1 MLQKGSEPV
10 PGYRLQALLGV
21 GAFGEVWAARAPDG
35 SSVALKFLD
44 TRKRDAALLRG
55 EIRILRALS
64 EVGHPNL
71 IRLLGVHAS
80 SHYLILCM
88 ERADGNL
95 EELRQ
100 TYRQVTSRNIAPD
113 HLLELLR
120 QAACGLDYIAGLKL
134 PGFNLAS
141 SGMQHC
147 DVKPSNLLLKGDVV
161 KIADFGLCASQGE
174 QTHRHGCRGTI
185 PYAAPEL
192 FRGRASSTTDQFSL
206 AVTYCDLVAGER
218 ILLPPSEFVGAEAS
232 LRVDLSKLRTR
243 ERTVLERAL
252 APDPSRRWPSC
263 GAFVNALRDA
273 AKPSRSQVPVCRR
286 AARPSLSHPS
296 LRVSR

>member
-1 MLQKGSEPV
+1 VLFKGSEPV
-10 PGYRLQALLGV
+10 PGFRLQTPLGQ
-21 GAFGEVWAARAPDG
+21 GAFGEVWAARTRDG

-44 TRKRDAALLRG
+44 TRKRDSAVLRG

-71 IRLLGVHAS
+71 IRLLGVHAC

-100 TYRQVTSRNIAPD
+100 TYRQVSGRNISPD

-120 QAACGLDYIAGLKL
+120 QAAIGLDYIAGLKL

-141 SGMQHC
+141 TGLQHC
-147 DVKPSNLLLKGDVV
+147 DVKPSNLLLLGDEV

-174 QTHRHGCRGTI
+174 QTHKHGWRGTI

-192 FRGRASSTTDQFSL
+192 FRGRASPTTDQFSL
-206 AVTYCDLVAGER
+206 AVTYCDLVAGDR
-218 ILLPPSEFVGAEAS
+218 VLLRSSQLGVESGMG
-232 LRVDLSKLRTR
+232 VDLSKLRER
-243 ERTVLERAL
+243 ERMVLERAL
-252 APDPSRRWPSC
+252 SPDPTRRWPSC
-263 GAFVNALRDA
+263 QAFVSALREA
-273 AKPSRSQVPVCRR
+273 ANPVRSESESGRR
-286 AARPSLSHPS
+286 ASRPSLSTPPAPVGHK
-296 LRVSR
+296 

>member
-1 MLQKGSEPV
+1 VSVLLKGSEPI
-10 PGYRLQALLGV
+10 PGYRLQTPLGD

-44 TRKRDAALLRG
+44 TRKRDGNLLRG

-71 IRLLGVHAS
+71 IKLLGVHAS
-80 SHYLILCM
+80 THYLILSM

-100 TYRQVTSRNIAPD
+100 TYQQVSGRNIAPE

-141 SGMQHC
+141 TGLQHC
-147 DVKPSNLLLKGDVV
+147 DVKPSNLLLKGDEV
-161 KIADFGLCASQGE
+161 KIADFGLCAAQGQ
-174 QTHRHGCRGTI
+174 QTHKHGWRGTI

-192 FRGRASSTTDQFSL
+192 FRGRASPTTDQFSL

-218 ILLPPSEFVGAEAS
+218 MLLPVKEGDSEPT
-232 LRVDLSKLRTR
+232 LRVDLSKARGR
-243 ERTVLERAL
+243 ERAVLERAL
-252 APDPSRRWPSC
+252 SPDPTRRWPGC
-263 GAFVNALRDA
+263 QAFVTALREA
-273 AKPSRSQVPVCRR
+273 AMPLHEEVGVGRRTARASLFKPPAPV
-286 AARPSLSHPS
+286 A
-296 LRVSR
+296 